1 MMARHIREVVG
12 TVKTLGAT
20 VVDLSRTG
28 KNHYKLTLGYDGK
41 SRFFIVSSSPSDCHS
56 LKNLKGDI
64 VRWLRQV
71 GK

>member
-1 MMARHIREVVG
+1 MQRHIREVVG
-12 TVKTLGAT
+12 TAKTLGAT

-41 SRFFIVSSSPSDCHS
+41 SRFFIVSSSPSDCHTIR
-56 LKNLKGDI
+56 NIRGEI

-71 GK
+71 KR